1 MVISINF
8 LECVFDF
15 VKDSFCYV
23 QCYFVDKYFEEI
35 FQDTGKYCF
44 GVEDLM
50 VVLEVGVVETLIV
63 WENLDIIRYILF
75 NQRVE
80 SKGKLNL

>member
-1 MVISINF
+1 
-8 LECVFDF
+8 
-15 VKDSFCYV
+15 
-23 QCYFVDKYFEEI
+23 
-35 FQDTGKYCF
+35 
-44 GVEDLM
+44 M